1 MNTAFFQ
8 VFKFREASRPGKAP
22 RVKGC
27 IPFAC
32 LSCLDLPPRRCVG
45 ADYENHEQYCAVY
58 EDTSHTYFT
67 CVTQRPFT
75 SKYAQGFPP
84 LLPRPPRPPPDPK
97 PPPDPNPLIFLL
109 SFSLSLSLASCFS
122 LFFCPPSALRWLR
135 VVVLP
140 PLVEKRLPPPPLFDT
155 PITQEQHAV
164 DLPRIATPGRI
175 ATPRAPSVPGRGG
188 LMLWRTSVV
197 LVSESRETGN
207 EKHPCFSSPCPS
219 FFGPFLLFLL
229 ASEV

>member
-1 MNTAFFQ
+1 MRKAFLLCCL
-8 VFKFREASRPGKAP
+8 ARPGH
-22 RVKGC
+22 RR
-27 IPFAC
+27 IQSRRQIRIRSS
-32 LSCLDLPPRRCVG
+32 SCSL
-45 ADYENHEQYCAVY
+45 
-58 EDTSHTYFT
+58 
-67 CVTQRPFT
+67 
-75 SKYAQGFPP
+75 
-84 LLPRPPRPPPDPK
+84 
-97 PPPDPNPLIFLL
+97 FL
-109 SFSLSLSLASCFS
+109 FLSLASCFS

-188 LMLWRTSVV
+188 LVLWRTSVV

-219 FFGPFLLFLL
+219 FLALFCFFCLR
-229 ASEV
+229 ARSSPHA